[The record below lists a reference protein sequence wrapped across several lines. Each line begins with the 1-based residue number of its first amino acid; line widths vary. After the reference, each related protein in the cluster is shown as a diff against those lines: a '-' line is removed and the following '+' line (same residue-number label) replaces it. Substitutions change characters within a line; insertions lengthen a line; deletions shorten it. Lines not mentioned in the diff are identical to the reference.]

1 MQQSDGYN
9 PGAPAPILGDKNTPL
24 DLGPYK
30 FSPEEM
36 RVLNECN
43 RESFFKRCLPLGS
56 LLSFGTYYGIRIG
69 YFKGH
74 PKFGS
79 VPKVAAAL
87 FVGYFVG
94 KFSYQW
100 KCAQKMMEIPNSKLG
115 QMLRER
121 RRAGKGGFQ
130 ETLEPGFGTG
140 ISLPSTFSMK
150 DEPFQVEESQPTSFM
165 GLDERPYSDFDY
177 QRPPSYDGST
187 MELSGLPAEPPAHKI
202 TYNELRQ
209 KNRDE
214 YESQRAKLTPR
225 TPATLPSDPLLPLQP
240 PSSPPA
246 MYSTDSWSSNPG
258 AGTYNDPWEK

>member
-9 PGAPAPILGDKNTPL
+9 PGAPAPTLGDKTPL

-43 RESFFKRCLPLGS
+43 REAFFKRCLPLGS
-56 LLSFGTYYGIRIG
+56 LLGFGTYYGIRIG

-79 VPKVAAAL
+79 VPKVAAAVC
-87 FVGYFVG
+87 VGYFVG

-100 KCAQKMMEIPNSKLG
+100 KCAQKMMEVPNSRLG

-140 ISLPSTFSMK
+140 ISLPSTFSIK
-150 DEPFQVEESQPTSFM
+150 DEPLLVDDSQPTSFM
-165 GLDERPYSDFDY
+165 GLDDRPYRDIDF
-177 QRPPSYDGST
+177 QRPPSYDGKS
-187 MELSGLPAEPPAHKI
+187 
-202 TYNELRQ
+202 
-209 KNRDE
+209 
-214 YESQRAKLTPR
+214 
-225 TPATLPSDPLLPLQP
+225 LQ
-240 PSSPPA
+240 
-246 MYSTDSWSSNPG
+246 
-258 AGTYNDPWEK
+258 